1 MTSTDTDLV
10 KYELRDDG
18 IAILTLNRPDRYN
31 AFTLEMIL
39 AWRDLLVQAEADPAV
54 RALILTGAG
63 KAFCAGGDAGRTS
76 ERADNNDLVEQKNF
90 LWKYVHSIALTLERM
105 DKPMLAAINGVA
117 RGAWRVARGS
127 TWL

>member
-1 MTSTDTDLV
+1 
-10 KYELRDDG
+10 
-18 IAILTLNRPDRYN
+18 
-31 AFTLEMIL
+31 MIL

-63 KAFCAGGDAGRTS
+63 KAFCAGGDAGRMS